1 MLAPWKKSADKPRQ
15 HIKKQRYYFAYKG
28 LYSQSYGFSSNHV
41 CITFAEHQRIDAL
54 EMWCCRRLIR
64 VPWTAGRCNQTT
76 LKEINWIFI
85 GSTDAKAEAPILW
98 PPDMKS
104 RFTGKYPDSGKD
116 WRQEEKMMTEDE
128 MVGWHHWL
136 NGYEL
141 SKLQEIVK
149 DRETWC
155 AMVHGVAKSQTCLND
170 EQWRFK
176 FYSSC
181 NDHTI
186 HDLFESALKW
196 FPCQGRWLSDTI
208 CRSYI

>member
-1 MLAPWKKSADKPRQ
+1 
-15 HIKKQRYYFAYKG
+15 
-28 LYSQSYGFSSNHV
+28 
-41 CITFAEHQRIDAL
+41 
-54 EMWCCRRLIR
+54 MWCCRRLIR

-116 WRQEEKMMTEDE
+116 WRQEEKMMTEEE

-170 EQWRFK
+170 EQWQFK

>member
-1 MLAPWKKSADKPRQ
+1 MLALWKEEHDKPRQ
-15 HIKKQRYYFAYKG
+15 SNKNQRHRFADKVHIVKAMFFSVVMYGYYNWKIKK
-28 LYSQSYGFSSNHV
+28 
-41 CITFAEHQRIDAL
+41 AESQRIDAFEL
-54 EMWCCRRLIR
+54 WCCRRLFR
-64 VPWTAGRCNQTT
+64 VPRTAGRSNQTI

-128 MVGWHHWL
+128 MVGWRHWL

-155 AMVHGVAKSQTCLND
+155 AMVHGVAESDIPERWTM
-170 EQWRFK
+170 
-176 FYSSC
+176 
-181 NDHTI
+181 TI
-186 HDLFESALKW
+186 
-196 FPCQGRWLSDTI
+196 
-208 CRSYI
+208 

>member
-1 MLAPWKKSADKPRQ
+1 
-15 HIKKQRYYFAYKG
+15 
-28 LYSQSYGFSSNHV
+28 
-41 CITFAEHQRIDAL
+41 
-54 EMWCCRRLIR
+54 MWCCRRLIR

-155 AMVHGVAKSQTCLND
+155 AMVHGVAKGQT
-170 EQWRFK
+170 
-176 FYSSC
+176 
-181 NDHTI
+181 
-186 HDLFESALKW
+186 
-196 FPCQGRWLSDTI
+196 WLSDWTEQVYEKMFNTTKQQVTTKTTMWYHLRAI
-208 CRSYI
+208 RMAMINKRDNKKCWGRCGEIGALVHYWLWEMVQPLWEKVWRVIKKLKVEFPFD